1 MEEKKLDLNTI
12 IGFILIAGILIFMLY
27 QNRPTPEEIEAQ
39 EKAKQEQVEAEK
51 KVEKAK
57 DEFVAKPSD
66 FSAASVT
73 DSVQLAT
80 LKNRIGAF
88 AYSAS
93 LTSAQDEVTILEN
106 EVLYIKVN
114 NKGGYFSEVK
124 LKQFVNYDSVPI
136 YLIKD
141 HNAIFNINFGTTDGR
156 TLNTQDLYFQPSLT
170 KSGDNQILSM
180 KLKVS
185 ETQYL
190 EYRYELK
197 PNDYML
203 GFSVKTQGLN
213 SIINS
218 SQDVRL
224 DWKLKGIRHSKS
236 ITYENRYTRLT
247 YQHENGEKISKLSQA
262 GDDDEVEK
270 DVNWISYRQ
279 HFFSSI
285 LLSDNP
291 FKTVSLQSKTLVL
304 DEEVDTLYTKSFA
317 TSIPLQLNGGEL
329 NESLS
334 MYYGPTDSKILKQY
348 DRDLEE
354 SIPFGW
360 GIFGWIN
367 KALFIPLFSF
377 LSSFLPYG
385 IAIIVMTILIK
396 LLMSFVQYKQFLS
409 QAKLKILKPELEAIR
424 LKYKDNKM
432 KAQQETMALQ
442 NKAGASPMA
451 GCLPALIQLPVFYA
465 LFMFFPTAFALRQ
478 KSFLWAED
486 LSSYDIIY
494 EFPKGFSIPLYGDHV
509 SLFPILAAIAIFFY
523 MKMTTGQQMATQ
535 PTQEGMPDMSKMMK
549 YMIYFSPILMLVFFN
564 QYASGLSL
572 YYFISNLISIGIMIV
587 IKNYI
592 LDEDKIH
599 AQIQENKKKP
609 KKQGKFQRKMQEM
622 MEKAEEQKK
631 QQQKRK
637 K

>member
-1 MEEKKLDLNTI
+1 MEEKKLDLNSI
-12 IGFILIAGILIFMLY
+12 IGFILIALILVYMLY

-51 KVEKAK
+51 KAEVAK
-57 DEFVAKPSD
+57 DEFVATPSD

-93 LTSAQDEVTILEN
+93 LTSAQDEITILEN
-106 EVLYIKVN
+106 DVLYIKVN

-156 TLNTQDLYFQPSLT
+156 TLNTQDLYFQPSLS

-213 SIINS
+213 RIINS

-291 FKTVSLQSKTLVL
+291 FKTVSLQSKTLAI
-304 DEEVDTLYTKSFA
+304 DEDVDTLYTKSFA

-334 MYYGPTDSKILKQY
+334 MYYGPTDGKILKTY
-348 DRDLEE
+348 DKNLEE
-354 SIPFGW
+354 SIPYGW
-360 GIFGWIN
+360 GLFGWIN
-367 KALFIPLFSF
+367 KQLFIPLFSF

-385 IAIIVMTILIK
+385 IAIILMTILVR
-396 LLMSFVQYKQFLS
+396 LVLSPVLYKSYLS
-409 QAKLKILKPELEAIR
+409 QAKMKILKPEITELNA
-424 LKYKDNKM
+424 KYKDNPM
-432 KAQQETMALQ
+432 KKQKETMALYS
-442 NKAGASPMA
+442 KAGASPMS
-451 GCLPALIQLPVFYA
+451 GCLPALVQLPVFYA
-465 LFMFFPTAFALRQ
+465 LFMFFPTAFELRQ

-486 LSSYDIIY
+486 LSSYDTIA
-494 EFPKGFSIPLYGDHV
+494 ELPFRIPIYGDHV
-509 SLFPILAAIAIFFY
+509 SLFPILASIAIFFY
-523 MKMTTGQQMATQ
+523 MKMTTGQQAASQ
-535 PTQEGMPDMSKMMK
+535 PTQEGMPDMGKMMK
-549 YMIYFSPILMLVFFN
+549 YMIYFSPIMMLFFFN
-564 QYASGLSL
+564 NYASGLSL
-572 YYFISNLISIGIMIV
+572 YYFISNLITIGIMLV

-599 AQIQENKKKP
+599 AQIQVNKQKP
-609 KKQGKFQRKMQEM
+609 KKQGKFQRKMAEM